1 MCRRIAYRHDPPRTD
16 DEGPRAERTEP
27 SIARY
32 VPYTGSEKECLLASL
47 DRHRDAVLWKC
58 EGLDDDA
65 LRRQVL
71 PSGNSILGLVKH
83 LATWEYIWFSRT
95 FSRPT
100 ELLPLDGDDESADV
114 RVEPGESTADVIAF
128 FGRARAATD
137 QLIAV
142 LDLDQVGKS
151 IFGDD
156 VSLRW
161 VLIHML
167 EDTIRHVGHIDIM
180 REMIDGAV
188 GAHRRPELRLG

>member
-1 MCRRIAYRHDPPRTD
+1 M
-16 DEGPRAERTEP
+16 
-27 SIARY
+27 ARY
-32 VPYTGSEKECLLASL
+32 VPYTGDEKECLLASL

-58 EGLDDDA
+58 EGLDDEA

-83 LATWEYIWFSRT
+83 LATREYIWFSRT

-100 ELLPLDGDDESADV
+100 ELLPLDGGDESADV
-114 RVEPGESTADVIAF
+114 RVEPGESTADIVAF

-137 QLIAV
+137 QLVAE

-151 IFGDD
+151 VFGDD

-161 VLIHML
+161 VLIHMQ
-167 EDTIRHVGHIDIM
+167 EDTIRHAGHIDIM

-188 GAHRRPELRLG
+188 GAHRR